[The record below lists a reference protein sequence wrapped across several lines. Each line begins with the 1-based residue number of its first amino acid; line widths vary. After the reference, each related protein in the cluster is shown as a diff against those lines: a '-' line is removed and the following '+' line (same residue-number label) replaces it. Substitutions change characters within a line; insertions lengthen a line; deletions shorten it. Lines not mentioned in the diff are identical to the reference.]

1 MKLHQNQLNLILH
14 LIRLNIM
21 SYEDCLKFLDTENTG
36 DMIAMSYV
44 FRPLTKNGYVAKS
57 KDGIVTALQK
67 GRDLFPEEGPLIS
80 VASRGK
86 SRLRVLHVSRVCM
99 WMEKNGVPISG
110 ELLDT
115 EDPYFIPS
123 ARWRGIAKGILS
135 TTRFAGVLLAYGKRY
150 AVYDIGDGTMDWQL
164 RAESSLFYYRYGSFK
179 TKADGMILICED
191 GKKHEIA
198 RQIIRQ
204 TMWARKTLLK
214 DKYAETDKP
223 VKYSRSPLKL
233 RTQYERVY
241 LTTPALLPISLERI
255 YDEEYYIE
263 NGVRG
268 AERLKE
274 RKLGDVEVYPVRY
287 YLNPAFDILKLI
299 HFFAEVKDDLDMAQD
314 GYISPIEYF
323 MVVYPE
329 DLEVAQM
336 YPDVNEAKGV
346 NIRVYRPA
354 QGSGES

>member
-14 LIRLNIM
+14 LIRLNIL
-21 SYEDCLKFLDTENTG
+21 SYADCLKFLDTENTG

-44 FRPLTKNGYVAKS
+44 FRPLTKNGYVVKG
-57 KDGIVTALQK
+57 KDGVVAVLQK

-115 EDPYFIPS
+115 EEPYFIPS
-123 ARWRGIAKGILS
+123 ARWRDIAKGILS
-135 TTRFAGVLLAYGKRY
+135 TTRFAGVLLAYEKRY
-150 AVYDIGDGTMDWQL
+150 AVYDIGNGTMDWQL
-164 RAESSLFYYRYGSFK
+164 RAESSLFYYKYGSFE
-179 TKADGMILICED
+179 TKVDGMILICED

-204 TMWARKTLLK
+204 TMWARKMLLK

-223 VKYSRSPLKL
+223 VKYSRSPIKL

-274 RKLGDVEVYPVRY
+274 RKLGDVEVYPIRY
-287 YLNPAFDILKLI
+287 YLNPAFDILKLV

-336 YPDVNEAKGV
+336 YPDVNGAKGV
-346 NIRVYRPA
+346 NIRVYRSA
-354 QGSGES
+354 

>member
-1 MKLHQNQLNLILH
+1 
-14 LIRLNIM
+14 
-21 SYEDCLKFLDTENTG
+21 
-36 DMIAMSYV
+36 
-44 FRPLTKNGYVAKS
+44 
-57 KDGIVTALQK
+57 
-67 GRDLFPEEGPLIS
+67 
-80 VASRGK
+80 
-86 SRLRVLHVSRVCM
+86 
-99 WMEKNGVPISG
+99 
-110 ELLDT
+110 
-115 EDPYFIPS
+115 
-123 ARWRGIAKGILS
+123 
-135 TTRFAGVLLAYGKRY
+135 
-150 AVYDIGDGTMDWQL
+150 
-164 RAESSLFYYRYGSFK
+164 
-179 TKADGMILICED
+179 MILICED

-223 VKYSRSPLKL
+223 VKYSRSPIKL

-274 RKLGDVEVYPVRY
+274 RKLGDVEVYPIRY
-287 YLNPAFDILKLI
+287 YLNPAFDILKLV
-299 HFFAEVKDDLDMAQD
+299 HFFSEVKDDLDLAQD
-314 GYISPIEYF
+314 GYVSPIEYF

-329 DLEVAQM
+329 DLEVARM

-346 NIRVYRPA
+346 NIRVYRSA
-354 QGSGES
+354 QGSGEG

>member
-1 MKLHQNQLNLILH
+1 MKLHENQLNLILH
-14 LIRLNIM
+14 LIRLNIL

-44 FRPLTKNGYVAKS
+44 FRPLTKNGYVVKS
-57 KDGIVTALQK
+57 KDGVVAVLQK

-86 SRLRVLHVSRVCM
+86 GRLRVLYVSRVCM

-115 EDPYFIPS
+115 DDPYFIPS
-123 ARWRGIAKGILS
+123 ARWRDIAKGILS
-135 TTRFAGVLLAYGKRY
+135 TTRFAGVLLAYGKKY

-164 RAESSLFYYRYGSFK
+164 RAESSLFYYKYGSFE

-191 GKKHEIA
+191 GKKHQIA

-204 TMWARKTLLK
+204 TMWARNTLLK
-214 DKYAETDKP
+214 DRYAETDKP
-223 VKYSRSPLKL
+223 VKYSRSPIKL

-268 AERLKE
+268 AIRLKE

-299 HFFAEVKDDLDMAQD
+299 HFFAEVKDDLDMAKD
-314 GYISPIEYF
+314 EYISPIEYF

-336 YPDVNEAKGV
+336 YLDVNEAKGV

-354 QGSGES
+354 QGSEEG